1 MTTKEAMELIGCKS
15 RKTLYNYREKGLL
28 RSNTTPSGR
37 IYWFDEDVYAII
49 GKRVNKGKRKV
60 AVYFRVN
67 FRRDKKALADQ
78 ILRVK
83 TFCQKSGISIDDK
96 YADYGR
102 GTDYSTRGRPELHR
116 LLEDVYKKKI
126 STIIIDHKSR
136 LTSFQWG
143 IMEMFFRYSGVKVI
157 TVNQVWDDEQ
167 YQKEIKED
175 LTELLMQIKISS
187 LADLADNT
195 GDYDKGWDDV
205 IDMEDRPLED
215 DD

>member
-1 MTTKEAMELIGCKS
+1 MTTKQALDLIGCTKP
-15 RKTLYNYREKGLL
+15 TLFGYRRKGLL
-28 RSNTTPSGR
+28 RSSKGAGGR
-37 IYWFDEDVYAII
+37 LYWYDEDVYALI
-49 GKRVNKGKRKV
+49 GKRVNKGIRKTV
-60 AVYFRVN
+60 AYFRVN
-67 FRRDKKALADQ
+67 FRRDKKALAEQ
-78 ILRVK
+78 IKRVK
-83 TFCQKSGISIDDK
+83 AFCQSSGISIDDK

-126 STIIIDHKSR
+126 STIVIDHKSR

-143 IMEMFFRYSGVKVI
+143 IMEMFFRYSGVQVI
-157 TVNQVWDDEQ
+157 VINQVWDDEQ

-187 LADLADNT
+187 LSELADNT

-205 IDMEDRPLED
+205 VDMPDRPLD